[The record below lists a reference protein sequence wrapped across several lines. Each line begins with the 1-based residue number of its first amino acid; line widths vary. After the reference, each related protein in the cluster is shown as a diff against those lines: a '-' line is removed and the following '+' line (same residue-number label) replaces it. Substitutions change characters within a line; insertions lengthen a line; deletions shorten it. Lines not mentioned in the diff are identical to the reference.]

1 MKTTRLLIP
10 IIAGLFLLNS
20 CGKKTETAK
29 PVRKNIIET
38 VFASGVLVPE
48 NQYNLTAE
56 SDGYLTALNFEEGK
70 IVKTGD
76 VLAVI
81 NNKTYDINSKSA
93 DVLLK
98 IAKTNASPNAP
109 ALKQIEENVKAAG
122 LKMKQD
128 ELQEERY
135 KKLFETNSV
144 AKLEYENML
153 LAYENSK
160 ANYLALQENYNSQKQ
175 VAEQQLI
182 NQQAQSDLNNVL
194 AGNNELRA
202 VIGGK
207 VYTKLKELGDYVRR
221 GEVIAVIGSP
231 SNLYAELSI
240 DESNISKA
248 KVNQQVIIQFNT
260 DKTKNHKGVIAE
272 IYPAFDIKTQ
282 SFYCKVTF
290 TDTLDFP
297 ISGTQLQANIITAE
311 KENVLVIP
319 RKFLDFGNKVNV
331 KGEGIVN
338 IETGFISND
347 WVEVKS
353 ALTENSILILEK
365 K

>member
-1 MKTTRLLIP
+1 
-10 IIAGLFLLNS
+10 
-20 CGKKTETAK
+20 
-29 PVRKNIIET
+29 
-38 VFASGVLVPE
+38 
-48 NQYNLTAE
+48 
-56 SDGYLTALNFEEGK
+56 
-70 IVKTGD
+70 
-76 VLAVI
+76 
-81 NNKTYDINSKSA
+81 
-93 DVLLK
+93 
-98 IAKTNASPNAP
+98 
-109 ALKQIEENVKAAG
+109 
-122 LKMKQD
+122 
-128 ELQEERY
+128 
-135 KKLFETNSV
+135 
-144 AKLEYENML
+144 
-153 LAYENSK
+153 
-160 ANYLALQENYNSQKQ
+160 
-175 VAEQQLI
+175 
-182 NQQAQSDLNNVL
+182 
-194 AGNNELRA
+194 
-202 VIGGK
+202 
-207 VYTKLKELGDYVRR
+207 
-221 GEVIAVIGSP
+221 
-231 SNLYAELSI
+231 LSI